1 MSNGTENVKSKAG
14 RPCDAFGPSVIERP
28 LLRVRFVDPTGVEQQ
43 STLYSSWYS
52 VERSVVSGCDDGCDD
67 GCGEKTPCVFL
78 DAIRSI
84 VKRNNCTLLGVE
96 LVQTQMVAQLC

>member
-1 MSNGTENVKSKAG
+1 MSSGTKTAKPQAG
-14 RPCDAFGPSVIERP
+14 GLRDTFGPSVIERP
-28 LLRVRFVDPTGVEQQ
+28 MLRVRFVDPTGVEQQ

-52 VERSVVSGCDDGCDD
+52 VERSVVSGCDGGCDG

-78 DAIRSI
+78 DAIRGI